1 MNKDTNLEIHQF
13 KSLGYVLNNIVP
25 ANKFYTK
32 KLSQLS
38 VNKNSLSELL
48 EAIPLTT
55 KEELVADQQKNPP
68 YGSNLT
74 YPLKDYVHYHQT
86 SASSGSPLRWLD
98 TKEDW
103 QWVIDNWVT
112 VFGKAGVTCEDRIF
126 FAFSFGPF
134 LGFWSAFNAAH
145 SLGAL
150 TIPGGG
156 MSTVSRLHMIFENM
170 ATVLCCTPT
179 YDIRLGEVAVAE
191 NFDLKKSKVRTIIVA
206 GEPGGSIKAT
216 RDKIEKLW
224 PGARVTD
231 QHGMTEVGPVSYQ
244 CPEHEGVLRIME
256 SRYIAEVIN
265 PDTQEKISEGSV
277 GELVLT
283 TLGRYGSPL
292 LRYRTGDLVKRIHLP
307 TTDGI
312 DNFALEG
319 GILGRSD
326 DSVSVKGVNV
336 FPGAFEKILRKFDE
350 IVEYRVLLHSKDQ
363 HTDIEL
369 QIEPSAEY
377 QENKNLVEQIQR
389 QLSAALAI
397 RIPISIKS
405 PGELPRFEM
414 KSKRWIHSRK

>member
-1 MNKDTNLEIHQF
+1 MNKEIETNQF
-13 KSLGYVLNNIVP
+13 ESLKNVLINILP
-25 ANKFYTK
+25 DNKFYSK
-32 KLSQLS
+32 KLPQSIIESSTLT
-38 VNKNSLSELL
+38 ELL
-48 EAIPLTT
+48 GNIPFTT

-74 YPLKDYVHYHQT
+74 FPINKYIHYHQT

-98 TKEDW
+98 TKNDW
-103 QWVIDNWVT
+103 QWIVENWAT
-112 VFGKAGVTCEDRIF
+112 VYNKAGVQNGDRLF

-134 LGFWSAFNAAH
+134 LGFWSAFSAAQH
-145 SLGAL
+145 LNYL

-179 YDIRLGEVAVAE
+179 YAIRLGEVAAAE
-191 NFDLKKSKVRTIIVA
+191 NFDLNKSKVRTIIVA

-224 PGARVTD
+224 PGARVID
-231 QHGMTEVGPVSYQ
+231 HHGMTEVGPVSYQ
-244 CPEHEGVLRIME
+244 CPEHDNVLRVME
-256 SRYIAEVIN
+256 ARYIAEIIN
-265 PDTQEKISEGSV
+265 PETQENVSEGSV

-292 LRYRTGDLVKRIHLP
+292 LRYRTGDLVKRIYLP
-307 TTDGI
+307 AKDGI

-336 FPGAFEKILRKFDE
+336 YPGAFEKILRKFDE
-350 IVEYRVLLHSKDQ
+350 IVEYRVLLSSKDQ

-369 QIEPSAEY
+369 QVEPRKEH
-377 QENKNLVEQIQR
+377 QQNKILVEQIQK
-389 QLSAALAI
+389 QLSATLAI
-397 RIPISIKS
+397 KIPISVMK

-414 KSKRWIHSRK
+414 KSKRWIYEEL